1 LPFLIERG
9 LPPFKGRWAL
19 PVKGQRRERGQ
30 PAQLYELS
38 AREFTKLR
46 VHKAQG
52 RGDHLSVL

>member
-19 PVKGQRRERGQ
+19 PVKE
-30 PAQLYELS
+30 QLYELS